1 MTQKEENPVA
11 DRTDHKFTLRL
22 TERLHDAIY
31 TSSAR
36 EGRSVNTEI
45 LLRLA
50 RTVEDDQALQT
61 SEARLH
67 AGIIEFLAAGVEE
80 LAALLPEEQ
89 RKSERVKVLLE
100 LTGRLTPPKV

>member
-31 TSSAR
+31 ASSVR

-50 RTVEDDQALQT
+50 RTVDDDQAVLA

-67 AGIIEFLAAGVEE
+67 AGIIEFLAMGVEE

-89 RKSERVKVLLE
+89 RRSERVKVLLE
-100 LTGRLTPPKV
+100 LTGRLTPPKA

>member
-22 TERLHDAIY
+22 TEWLHDAIFE
-31 TSSAR
+31 SSAR
-36 EGRSVNTEI
+36 QGRSVNTEI

-50 RTVEDDQALQT
+50 RTVEEDQALQA

-67 AGIIEFLAAGVEE
+67 AGVIEFLAMGVEE

-100 LTGRLTPPKV
+100 LTGRLTPPKA